1 VALVQDPLILWG
13 LGERQRYAP
22 PVLAISAYLAASSA
36 AQLVAGAAAGADSL
50 ADAHA
55 AEFLYLARNAACLL
69 LTVPAHVAFLS
80 YLWTRTRVANTAQLF
95 LVPLN
100 VAALVLT
107 DLRSVRVLAGL
118 SFAMLF
124 AQGLLMRHV
133 RQVGMKLI

>member
-1 VALVQDPLILWG
+1 MQDPLMLWG

-22 PVLAISAYLAASSA
+22 PVLAISGYLAASSA

-55 AEFLYLARNAACLL
+55 AELLYLARNAACLL
-69 LTVPAHVAFLS
+69 LTLPCHAAFVS
-80 YLWTRTRVANTAQLF
+80 YLWARTRLSITAQLF
-95 LVPLN
+95 LLPLS
-100 VAALVLT
+100 VAALILT

-118 SFAMLF
+118 SFALSL